1 MTITVHGGSRTDD
14 GRTDLDDR
22 AGIEHFTSDGE
33 RRGKVSEVKDASFK
47 VDAPFK
53 PDFWL
58 PLNMVASVTADR
70 VLVSFP
76 KEQLDHY
83 KSNEPLVA

>member
-1 MTITVHGGSRTDD
+1 MIDD
-14 GRTDLDDR
+14 GRTDLE
-22 AGIEHFTSDGE
+22 ALTGIELCTSDGE
-33 RRGKVSEVKDASFK
+33 RLGKVSEVKDASFK
-47 VDAPFK
+47 VDAPFR

-58 PLNMVASVTADR
+58 PLNTVESVTADR
-70 VLVSFP
+70 VLVTFP